1 MIKKILLSFIAIF
14 TVVSGII
21 IFYWRDVQYNPNKID
36 FFLYFL
42 LLPAIITLVILS
54 PWLIYSVY
62 KSYKEKKEQAANQSQ
77 DDDSQKSS
85 AAIEQPL
92 EQLDFNVY

>member
-62 KSYKEKKEQAANQSQ
+62 KSYLCTRQISQ
-77 DDDSQKSS
+77 NPYPIRVLPS
-85 AAIEQPL
+85 
-92 EQLDFNVY
+92 

>member
-62 KSYKEKKEQAANQSQ
+62 KSYLCTRQISQ
-77 DDDSQKSS
+77 NPYPIRILPS
-85 AAIEQPL
+85 
-92 EQLDFNVY
+92 

>member
-42 LLPAIITLVILS
+42 LLPAIITLV
-54 PWLIYSVY
+54 
-62 KSYKEKKEQAANQSQ
+62 
-77 DDDSQKSS
+77 
-85 AAIEQPL
+85 
-92 EQLDFNVY
+92 